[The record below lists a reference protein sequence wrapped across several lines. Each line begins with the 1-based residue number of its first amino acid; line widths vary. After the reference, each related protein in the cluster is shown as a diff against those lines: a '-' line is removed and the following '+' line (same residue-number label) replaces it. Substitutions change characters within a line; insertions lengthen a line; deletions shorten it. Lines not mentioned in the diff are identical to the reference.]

1 MIFDGSGPRS
11 PEPEAGKIYNLSN
24 PDFPEF
30 IFEWHPISKN
40 VYVGRLGVRPVIGEK
55 IAMSVTDHGAAQ
67 NCVLIWLRGYKT
79 AKLEM
84 TAPGEHVPGLAE

>member
-1 MIFDGSGPRS
+1 
-11 PEPEAGKIYNLSN
+11 
-24 PDFPEF
+24 
-30 IFEWHPISKN
+30 
-40 VYVGRLGVRPVIGEK
+40 
-55 IAMSVTDHGAAQ
+55 MSVTDHGAAQ